1 MLSADCLAQTLLCN
15 EYKKWSARL
24 KLISF
29 AVSAALTATLL
40 VGTDAQAEDYPQ
52 RPITFVV
59 GFGAGGATDV
69 NARIFA
75 EVIFRNIGQS
85 IMVENKTGAGGGV
98 AASYVRN
105 AAPDGYTLLIM
116 SGLQHAYL
124 PASQSKPMY
133 DPIKGFASISIF
145 FEMISVLSIP
155 YDYPAKTISEFIE
168 QGKKKNGGVSLG
180 SPGPGSP
187 PHFFGALITEATG
200 LPIQTVQY
208 RGTSD
213 FMSDLT
219 SGRID
224 FAFPTYG
231 VAQSFIN
238 EKKTR
243 ALAVAADQR
252 WSELPDMPTLV
263 EAKLVREMPAMWFG
277 VVAPA
282 GTPRP
287 IVDRINA
294 EFRKAAKD
302 PELIRRINATGMA
315 VRTSTPDEMGALM
328 VSENTKVGAL
338 VERLNLKQ

>member
-1 MLSADCLAQTLLCN
+1 V
-15 EYKKWSARL
+15 
-24 KLISF
+24 KLIASVF
-29 AVSAALTATLL
+29 SAVVTASLLLGTSA
-40 VGTDAQAEDYPQ
+40 GAQDYPQ

-59 GFGAGGATDV
+59 GFGAGGGTDI

-75 EVIFRNIGQS
+75 EVIAKNIGQS
-85 IMVENKTGAGGGV
+85 IVVENKTGAGGGV
-98 AASYVRN
+98 AAAYVQN

-133 DPIKGFASISIF
+133 DPIKGFAPISIF

-168 QGKKKNGGVSLG
+168 QGKKRNGGVSLG

-200 LPIQTVQY
+200 LPVQMVQY
-208 RGTSD
+208 RGTSN
-213 FMSDLT
+213 FMADLT

-224 FAFPTYG
+224 LAFPTYG
-231 VAQSFIN
+231 VAQSFIT
-238 EKKTR
+238 EKKAR
-243 ALAVAADQR
+243 ALAVAADER
-252 WSELPDMPTLV
+252 WSELPDVPTLV

-282 GTPRP
+282 GTPQP
-287 IVDRINA
+287 IIDRINA
-294 EFRKAAKD
+294 EFGKAAKD
-302 PELIRRINATGMA
+302 PELVRRITATGMA
-315 VRTSTPDEMGALM
+315 VRTSTPEQMGALM
-328 VSENTKVGAL
+328 VSENAKVGAL

>member
-1 MLSADCLAQTLLCN
+1 M
-15 EYKKWSARL
+15 
-24 KLISF
+24 KLIASVF
-29 AVSAALTATLL
+29 SVVLTAGLL
-40 VGTDAQAEDYPQ
+40 AGGAHAQDYPS

-59 GFGAGGATDV
+59 GYGAGGGTDI

-75 EVIFRNIGQS
+75 ETISRNIGQS
-85 IMVENKTGAGGGV
+85 IVVENKTGAGGGL
-98 AASYVRN
+98 AATFVQN

-133 DPIKGFASISIF
+133 DAIKGFTPISLF
-145 FEMISVLSIP
+145 FEMISVLAIP
-155 YDYPAKTISEFIE
+155 YDYPAKTIGEFIE
-168 QGKKKNGGVSLG
+168 QGKKKVGGVSLG

-200 LPIQTVQY
+200 LPVQMVQY
-208 RGTSD
+208 RGTSN
-213 FMSDLT
+213 FMADLT

-224 FAFPTYG
+224 LAFPTYG
-231 VAQSFIN
+231 VAQSFMTD
-238 EKKTR
+238 KKAR
-243 ALAVAADQR
+243 ALAVAADER
-252 WSELPDMPTLV
+252 WSELPDVPTLV
-263 EAKLVREMPAMWFG
+263 EAKLVKEMPAMWFG

-287 IVDRINA
+287 IVDRINE

-302 PELIRRINATGMA
+302 PELVRRITATGMA
-315 VRTSTPDEMGALM
+315 VRTSTPEQMGELM
-328 VSENTKVGAL
+328 VSENAKVGAL

>member
-1 MLSADCLAQTLLCN
+1 M
-15 EYKKWSARL
+15 
-24 KLISF
+24 KLILS
-29 AVSAALTATLL
+29 AVSALVAGSLLTGVPAE
-40 VGTDAQAEDYPQ
+40 AQEYPQ

-59 GFGAGGATDV
+59 GFGAGGGTDI

-75 EVIFRNIGQS
+75 ELISKNIGQN
-85 IMVENKTGAGGGV
+85 IVVENKTGAGGGL
-98 AASYVRN
+98 AAAYVQN

-116 SGLQHAYL
+116 SGLQHAYV

-133 DPIKGFASISIF
+133 EPIKGFAPVSIF

-155 YDYPAKTISEFIE
+155 YDYPAKTISEFID
-168 QGKKKNGGVSLG
+168 QGKRKDGGVSLG
-180 SPGPGSP
+180 SHSPGSP

-208 RGTSD
+208 RGTSN

-224 FAFPTYG
+224 LAFPTYG
-231 VAQSFIN
+231 VAQPFIA
-238 EKKTR
+238 EKKVR

-252 WSELPDMPTLV
+252 WSELPDVPTLV

-287 IVDRINA
+287 IIDRINA

-315 VRTSTPDEMGALM
+315 VRTSTPEEMGALM
-328 VSENTKVGAL
+328 VSESAKVGLL